1 MEIIY
6 PATKNVIAYD
16 KAHLQFHNLVEYDEK
31 GKVIETDLTGGA
43 TMQKIIQDANA
54 HMQKHFHLFHHNVLN
69 WVEYMILKI
78 NKQHSLMRLCNYKQ
92 NLILKR
98 QI

>member
-16 KAHLQFHNLVEYDEK
+16 KAHLQFHNLVEYDEMAK
-31 GKVIETDLTGGA
+31 L
-43 TMQKIIQDANA
+43 
-54 HMQKHFHLFHHNVLN
+54 
-69 WVEYMILKI
+69 LK
-78 NKQHSLMRLCNYKQ
+78 
-92 NLILKR
+92 